1 MKITVT
7 EQVNREIELHSKY
20 YRKLSWYY
28 MILDETT
35 MMVVKDFEQI
45 ESNSALWLFP
55 EIRID
60 RLSAQ
65 SISEAEPI
73 SETEFKAAFLRV
85 SVRIEETL
93 NN

>member
-1 MKITVT
+1 MKITIT

-28 MILDETT
+28 MILDENT
-35 MMVVKDFEQI
+35 MVVVKDFERN
-45 ESNSALWLFP
+45 ESNAALWLFP

-60 RLSAQ
+60 RLLASAI
-65 SISEAEPI
+65 SESDPISEA
-73 SETEFKAAFLRV
+73 EFKAAFLRV

-93 NN
+93 SN